1 MLIIQNKK
9 SASIAMVSGAILL
22 AAALSGCSQQVTAQ
36 KLVSEAAEYK
46 QKGDNKAAIIQLKNA
61 LQKNPD
67 DSEARY
73 LLGTLYNDTGD
84 PQSAEKEL
92 RKAISLGMSSTKVL
106 PSLGK
111 ALLMQGQ
118 FQKLLDETHTAAQDN
133 TEIAVLRGNAYL
145 ALGQNAEAKE
155 AFELARKNNADNPD
169 ALIGLAKHAMA
180 TKNLDV
186 ATQLSEQAV
195 TKNPANLDAWL
206 FKADLLRAQAQIE
219 PALAAYEKVLELKN
233 DHGPARI
240 AKASIEISRGKFDAA
255 KEDIAAARKSNPK
268 GLMVYYTQAL
278 LDFRQRNLP
287 AALESLNQV
296 LRAAPDHMPS
306 VLLAGAVQLD
316 LGATQQAEQHLKKYL
331 EKNPGDLFARK
342 LLATAML
349 KNGDTQRAV
358 DVLADVNDEAKKD
371 TQLLVLAGESQMQ
384 AKNFKKAIEYF
395 EKAST
400 LAPENAMIHTA
411 LAKSQLG
418 QGDSV
423 SAVTELEKA
432 MNLDPKSSQAG
443 IMLVMTHLR
452 QKNYDKALAAAK
464 TLESAQPKDP
474 QVHNLKGS
482 VYLAKKDI
490 AAARASFERALALQA
505 DNLPAI
511 TNLAHLDMQEKKPEA
526 AKKRFEAFLETD
538 KKNVQAMTG
547 LAGIALSQGRT
558 DEATAWLERASTEN
572 PDALP
577 PALLLSAHYVRIGQT
592 QKALTLAR
600 KLQVANPGNPEA
612 LAALAQA
619 QLASKDQ
626 SAALETFNKLAVA
639 VPTSAQVHYQI
650 ASLHVA
656 MKNKAAA
663 EESIKKALSLKPDY
677 LEAQLAQAA
686 LEASKGNHAQAL
698 SIARKIQQ
706 QREKSPAGYL
716 LEGDM
721 LMVQKKPALAVKPY
735 EQAFALDKN
744 GSLLVKLHA
753 SLSQSGK
760 GKEADS
766 RLTNWLSE
774 HPDDTPA
781 QLYLATVHLMN
792 GRNATAIKH
801 FQIVTQHDPKNIAA
815 LNNLAW
821 AYHQEKNPAALEFAE
836 KAYQIDAKNPAVLD
850 TLGWI
855 LVEQGKVPRG
865 VPLLQKAV
873 ELAPESM
880 DIRYH
885 LALGLIKSGD
895 KATARSELQRLLSLG
910 KEFAQEKEVRAL
922 LAQL

>member
-1 MLIIQNKK
+1 MLNIQNKK
-9 SASIAMVSGAILL
+9 SANIAMVSGVILF
-22 AAALSGCSQQVTAQ
+22 AVTLSGCSQQGSPQNLISDAVG
-36 KLVSEAAEYK
+36 YK

-92 RKAISLGMSSTKVL
+92 RKAISLGMSSAKVM
-106 PSLGK
+106 PALGK

-118 FQKLLDETHTAAQDN
+118 FQKVLDETQTVGQDN
-133 TEIAVLRGNAYL
+133 IEATVLRGSAYL
-145 ALGQNAEAKE
+145 ALGQNEEAKDV
-155 AFELARKNNADNPD
+155 FELVRKNNADNPE
-169 ALIGLAKHAMA
+169 ALIGLARHAVA
-180 TKNLDV
+180 TKNLDA

-195 TKNPANLDAWL
+195 TKNPANIDAWL
-206 FKADLLRAQAQIE
+206 FKADLLRTQAQIE
-219 PALAAYEKVLELKN
+219 PALAAYEKVLQLKS
-233 DHGPARI
+233 DHGAARI

-278 LDFRQRNLP
+278 LDYRQRNLP

-296 LRAAPDHMPS
+296 LRAAPEHMPS

-342 LLATAML
+342 LLAATLL
-349 KNGDTQRAV
+349 KNGDTQHAV

-371 TQLLVLAGESQMQ
+371 AQLLVLAGESQMQ
-384 AKNFKKAIEYF
+384 AKNFKKAAEYF
-395 EKAST
+395 EKASS

-418 QGDSV
+418 EGDSA
-423 SAVTELEKA
+423 SALTELEKA
-432 MNLDPKSSQAG
+432 MNLDPQSPQAG

-464 TLESAQPKDP
+464 TLENEQPNDP

-490 AAARASFERALALQA
+490 AAARASFGRALALQP
-505 DNLPAI
+505 NNFPAI
-511 TNLAHLDMQEKKPEA
+511 TNLAHLDMLEKKPEA

-538 KKNVQAMTG
+538 KKNIQAMTG
-547 LAGIALSQGRT
+547 LAGIALSQGRS
-558 DEATAWLERASTEN
+558 DEATTWLERASNEN

-577 PALLLSAHYVRIGQT
+577 PALLLSSHYVRIGQT

-600 KLQVANPGNPEA
+600 KIQVANPGNPEA

-619 QLASKDQ
+619 QIASKDQ

-639 VPTSAQVHYQI
+639 VPTSPQVHYQI
-650 ASLHVA
+650 ASLHMS
-656 MKNKAAA
+656 MKNRAAA
-663 EESIKKALSLKPDY
+663 EESIKKALSLKPDF
-677 LEAQLAQAA
+677 LEAQLAQAGV
-686 LEASKGNHAQAL
+686 EAGKGNHAQAL
-698 SIARKIQQ
+698 AIARKIQQ

-721 LMVQKKPALAVKPY
+721 LMAQKKPALAVKPY
-735 EQAFALDKN
+735 EQAFALNQN
-744 GSLLVKLHA
+744 GPLLVKLHA

-760 GKEADS
+760 SKEADS
-766 RLTNWLSE
+766 RLTTWLNE
-774 HPDDTPA
+774 HPNDTPA

-792 GRNATAIKH
+792 GRNAAAIKH
-801 FQIVTQHDPKNIAA
+801 FHIVAKQDPKNIAA

-821 AYHQEKNPAALEFAE
+821 AYHQEKNPQALEFAE
-836 KAYQIDAKNPAVLD
+836 KAYQINAQNPAVLD

-855 LVEQGKVPRG
+855 LVEQNKVSRG
-865 VPLLQKAV
+865 LPLLQKAV

-885 LALGLIKSGD
+885 LAHGLIKSGD
-895 KATARSELQRLLSLG
+895 KATARNELRRILSAG
-910 KEFAQEKEVRAL
+910 KEFAQEKEARAL